1 MKKRGESD
9 MSEPIRVLHILQRM
23 EAAGVQTLLMS
34 IYRNIDRSKVQFDF
48 LVHYKEDQFFDKEIE
63 ALGGHVYKL
72 SVREDHDMIKYIHE
86 LKVFFKN
93 HPEYKIVHGHM
104 PVLGFFYLRAAYKA
118 GIPVRIAHA
127 HTDQHYNSLKGYIS
141 VVMKNLYPIY
151 ANHYFACSDNA
162 GKYIFGNQKYEI
174 IRNAIMTE
182 KFAYNEEIREK
193 KRKELGLE
201 NKFVVGHAGR
211 FAEHKNHDFLID
223 VFSEI
228 VNVNP
233 NSVLMLVG
241 DGELRKIIE
250 QKVNSL
256 GISKQV
262 LFMGVRADINELY
275 QAMDA
280 FVFPSVFEGLGIVN
294 IEAQASGVLTF
305 CSDAVP
311 QEANICPAFKSI
323 PLSKNAK
330 QWAQIIVKDNSIREV
345 RKDMSEYVVK
355 AGYDTKELAQKSQ
368 EFYLDAYNS

>member
-1 MKKRGESD
+1 MKQRGEFG

-48 LVHYKEDQFFDKEIE
+48 LVHYKEEQFFDKEIE
-63 ALGGHVYKL
+63 SLGGHVYKF
-72 SVREDHDMIKYIHE
+72 SVREDHNMIKYIHE
-86 LKVFFKN
+86 LKIFFDN

-141 VVMKNLYPIY
+141 VVMKSLYPIY
-151 ANHYFACSDNA
+151 ANHYFACSNSA
-162 GKYIFGNQKYEI
+162 GRYIFGNRKYKI

-193 KRKELGLE
+193 RRKELGFE
-201 NKFVVGHAGR
+201 NKFVVGHVGR
-211 FAEHKNHDFLID
+211 LAEHKNHDFLID

-228 VNVNP
+228 AKINP
-233 NSVLMLVG
+233 NSILMLVG
-241 DGELRKIIE
+241 DGELRKKIE

-262 LFMGVRADINELY
+262 RFMGIRADINELY
-275 QAMDA
+275 QVMDA
-280 FVFPSVFEGLGIVN
+280 FVFPSIFEGLGIVN

-305 CSDAVP
+305 CSDAIP
-311 QEANICPAFKSI
+311 QEANISPVFKSI

-330 QWAQIIVKDNSIREV
+330 QWAEIIVNDYSMREV

-355 AGYDTKELAQKSQ
+355 AGYDIKELSNKLQ
-368 EFYLDAYNS
+368 EFYLNASNK

>member
-1 MKKRGESD
+1 

-72 SVREDHDMIKYIHE
+72 SVREDHNMIKYIHE
-86 LKVFFKN
+86 LKGFFDN

-141 VVMKNLYPIY
+141 VAMKNLYPIY
-151 ANHYFACSDNA
+151 ANYFFACSDSA
-162 GKYIFGNQKYEI
+162 GKYTFGNRKYEI

-193 KRKELGLE
+193 KRKELGVE
-201 NKFVVGHAGR
+201 DKFVVGHAGR

-228 VNVNP
+228 VKINP
-233 NSVLMLVG
+233 NSTLMLVG
-241 DGELRKIIE
+241 DGELKKILNK
-250 QKVNSL
+250 KVNSL

-262 LFMGVRADINELY
+262 RFMGIRADINELY

-280 FVFPSVFEGLGIVN
+280 FVFPSIFEGLGIVN

-311 QEANICPAFKSI
+311 QEANISPVFKSI

-330 QWAQIIVKDNSIREV
+330 QWAEIIINDYSTREA
-345 RKDMSEYVVK
+345 RKDMSDYVIK
-355 AGYDTKELAQKSQ
+355 AGYDTKELSKKLQ
-368 EFYLDAYNS
+368 EFYLDAHNN